1 MGSDSLKQGRGAE
14 QVDGGRRLRREKEA
28 LTAAGAEEGVGQ
40 RGGRGRLDGEEGE
53 GDFYGDG
60 EDVSLARLFSTA
72 ISRKRDS
79 AQNPHSCS
87 QFLIFPNRTTK
98 IESDIRE
105 LSDFETERRHFK
117 LEPKELCPVGSGGI
131 DSRSTWILLI
141 QRVVGVGLM
150 DLTRHFVLWKLEA
163 DSRRSGGIDAK
174 GVRVSAED
182 AQTTSDPLD
191 YELGDRRQGTVK
203 ARPIATMTKVV
214 YEGCMVWYGRCRG
227 RPHLASNLDFP
238 PNPLRIRT
246 KNSQL
251 LPYQKN
257 PSTLDNGAAVCISR
271 KAQQMEETRNQR
283 LSLLQAEKD
292 LQSERSLLL
301 SARLSNLRRLEQCC
315 LVLEQRNAALS
326 FQILAKKSEI
336 DVVNA
341 EYQTIAQQI
350 RNMKNETS
358 KLEEVEKERQRF
370 YDEKTLEMKEFE
382 DEVQRCV
389 SLSSLEVKK
398 LRNDVDDVRFLVLL
412 RLLHFPNV
420 I

>member
-1 MGSDSLKQGRGAE
+1 MALPSAFQGR
-14 QVDGGRRLRREKEA
+14 L
-28 LTAAGAEEGVGQ
+28 
-40 RGGRGRLDGEEGE
+40 
-53 GDFYGDG
+53 
-60 EDVSLARLFSTA
+60 
-72 ISRKRDS
+72 
-79 AQNPHSCS
+79 
-87 QFLIFPNRTTK
+87 
-98 IESDIRE
+98 
-105 LSDFETERRHFK
+105 
-117 LEPKELCPVGSGGI
+117 
-131 DSRSTWILLI
+131 
-141 QRVVGVGLM
+141 
-150 DLTRHFVLWKLEA
+150 
-163 DSRRSGGIDAK
+163 
-174 GVRVSAED
+174 
-182 AQTTSDPLD
+182 
-191 YELGDRRQGTVK
+191 
-203 ARPIATMTKVV
+203 
-214 YEGCMVWYGRCRG
+214 
-227 RPHLASNLDFP
+227 
-238 PNPLRIRT
+238 
-246 KNSQL
+246 
-251 LPYQKN
+251 
-257 PSTLDNGAAVCISR
+257 
-271 KAQQMEETRNQR
+271 QQMEETRNQR

-370 YDEKTLEMKEFE
+370 YDENTLEMKEFE
-382 DEVQRCV
+382 DEVQRFV